1 MKVLVFPVRGELGA
15 RRGARGVGWEG
26 GVGGEEEGQLLA
38 LPIVFA
44 NCRCTTS
51 LEHHL
56 DPQQTPLKSRTS
68 HASSYSCHTPF
79 IFAQ

>member
-51 LEHHL
+51 L
-56 DPQQTPLKSRTS
+56 
-68 HASSYSCHTPF
+68 
-79 IFAQ
+79 